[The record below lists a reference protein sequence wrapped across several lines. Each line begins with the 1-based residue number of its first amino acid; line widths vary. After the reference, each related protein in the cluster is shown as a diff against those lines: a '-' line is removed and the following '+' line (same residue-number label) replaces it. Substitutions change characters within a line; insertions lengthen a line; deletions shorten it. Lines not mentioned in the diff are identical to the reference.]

1 MPFCNCEPKCT
12 AGHTRHCWWLAC
24 LLGWLVGCLLA
35 CLFACLPACIPACLP
50 ACLPACSF
58 ACLVAGLLACLLA
71 CESLHVVPC
80 CCCLPIESVPFLH
93 QKRAW
98 KLHPLPPPGTIAN
111 CRDVAL
117 LRRPAARASTGPKV
131 QNLES
136 RRPQMH
142 LATSGLCLGRPWAFW
157 KFVGTVC
164 CALLH

>member
-1 MPFCNCEPKCT
+1 MHCRP
-12 AGHTRHCWWLAC
+12 HTP
-24 LLGWLVGCLLA
+24 LLV
-35 CLFACLPACIPACLP
+35 ACLPAWVVGWLLAHLLVCLLTCLHTCMPACMPACLP
-50 ACLPACSF
+50 ARL
-58 ACLVAGLLACLLA
+58 LVWLLACLLA
-71 CESLHVVPC
+71 CLLAKAYTWCHVVVAFQLNPC
-80 CCCLPIESVPFLH
+80 LFCI
-93 QKRAW
+93 
-98 KLHPLPPPGTIAN
+98 HPLPPPGTVAN

>member
-1 MPFCNCEPKCT
+1 MNLNALQATPAI
-12 AGHTRHCWWLAC
+12 AGGLPACLGGWLVACSLAC
-24 LLGWLVGCLLA
+24 LLAYLPAYLHA
-35 CLFACLPACIPACLP
+35 CLHACLP
-50 ACLPACSF
+50 ACLLV
-58 ACLVAGLLACLLA
+58 CLFSCWLACLLA

-80 CCCLPIESVPFLH
+80 CCCLPVESVPFLH

-117 LRRPAARASTGPKV
+117 LIRPAARASTGPRV

-142 LATSGLCLGRPWAFW
+142 LATSGLCLGRPGAFW

>member
-1 MPFCNCEPKCT
+1 MNLNALQAT
-12 AGHTRHCWWLAC
+12 HAIAGGLPACLGGWLVACSLAC
-24 LLGWLVGCLLA
+24 LLAYLPAYLHA
-35 CLFACLPACIPACLP
+35 CLH

-80 CCCLPIESVPFLH
+80 CCCLPVESVPFLH

-117 LRRPAARASTGPKV
+117 LIRPAARASTGPRV

-142 LATSGLCLGRPWAFW
+142 LATSGLCLGRPGAFW

>member
-71 CESLHVVPC
+71 KAYTWCHVVVAFQLNPC
-80 CCCLPIESVPFLH
+80 LFCI
-93 QKRAW
+93 
-98 KLHPLPPPGTIAN
+98 HPLPPPGTVAN

-117 LRRPAARASTGPKV
+117 LRRPATRASTGPKV

-142 LATSGLCLGRPWAFW
+142 LATSGLCLGRPGAFW

>member
-1 MPFCNCEPKCT
+1 MHCRP
-12 AGHTRHCWWLAC
+12 HTP
-24 LLGWLVGCLLA
+24 LLV
-35 CLFACLPACIPACLP
+35 ACLPAWVVGWLLAHLLVCLLTCLHTCMPACMPACLLV
-50 ACLPACSF
+50 CLFGCW
-58 ACLVAGLLACLLA
+58 LACLLA

-80 CCCLPIESVPFLH
+80 CCCLPVESVPFLH

-117 LRRPAARASTGPKV
+117 LKRPAARASTGPRV

-142 LATSGLCLGRPWAFW
+142 LATSGLCLGRPGAFW